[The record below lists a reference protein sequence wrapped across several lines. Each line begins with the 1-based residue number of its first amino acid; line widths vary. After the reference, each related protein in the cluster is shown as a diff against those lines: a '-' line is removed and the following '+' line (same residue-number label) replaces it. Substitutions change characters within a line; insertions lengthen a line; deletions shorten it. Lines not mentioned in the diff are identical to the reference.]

1 MPDEKLAPIIV
12 IKKKKGHAG
21 HHGGAWKVAYADF
34 VTAMMA
40 FFMVMW
46 LMNSSQKIQEQV
58 GSYFRDPS
66 GSGKD
71 KGSSM
76 SGAGQGLE
84 LKKDD
89 LSKLKDELDNAMKQ
103 MPQFDQFKDNV
114 SMTVTGEGLRVEL
127 LETEKGLFFESGNM
141 KPSEKGEELLVL
153 LAKQLAELPNNVLI
167 EGHTD
172 SRRFKSED
180 GYGNWELSVDRANAA
195 RKLMQATGLRADQV
209 VQVRGFADQRLRV
222 ADDPGHA
229 SNRRISVIVQ
239 YLDAKP
245 REPGPE
251 TPAAAHEAAAA
262 AKPSG
267 GGHH

>member
-1 MPDEKLAPIIV
+1 MAEEKLAPVIV

-46 LMNSSQKIQEQV
+46 LMNSSTQVKEAV

-66 GSGKD
+66 GSGKQT
-71 KGSSM
+71 GSSM
-76 SGAGQGLE
+76 SGSGQGLE
-84 LKKDD
+84 LKKED
-89 LSKLKDELDNAMKQ
+89 LNQLKDQLDQAMKQ
-103 MPQFDQFKDNV
+103 MPKFEELKDNV
-114 SMTVTGEGLRVEL
+114 NMTVTGEGLRVEL
-127 LETEKGLFFESGNM
+127 LESEKGMFFESGSM
-141 KPSEKGEELLVL
+141 KPSENGEEMLVL
-153 LAKQLAELPNNVLI
+153 LANQLGKLPNHLLI

-172 SRRFKSED
+172 ARPFKSAD
-180 GYGNWELSVDRANAA
+180 GYGNWELSADRANAA
-195 RKLMQATGLRADQV
+195 RKLMQATGLRSDQV

-222 ADDPGHA
+222 ADDPAAA

-239 YLDAKP
+239 YLDAQP
-245 REPGPE
+245 REGGDAPA
-251 TPAAAHEAAAA
+251 PAA
-262 AKPSG
+262 PLPTG

>member
-1 MPDEKLAPIIV
+1 MPEEQLAPVIV

-46 LMNSSQKIQEQV
+46 LMNSTPKVKEAV

-66 GSGKD
+66 GAGKQA
-71 KGSSM
+71 GSSM
-76 SGAGQGLE
+76 SGSGDGLE

-89 LSKLKDELDNAMKQ
+89 LDKLKDELDKAMKK
-103 MPQFDQFKDNV
+103 MPEFDQMQDNV
-114 SMTVTGEGLRVEL
+114 AMTVTGEGLRVEL

-153 LAKQLAELPNNVLI
+153 LAKQLGQLPNRLLI

-172 SRRFKSED
+172 ARPFKSED

-209 VQVRGFADQRLRV
+209 VQVRGFSDQRLRM
-222 ADDPGHA
+222 AGDPNHA

-245 REPGPE
+245 GEGAAEAPPAE
-251 TPAAAHEAAAA
+251 TPKPAAA
-262 AKPSG
+262 
-267 GGHH
+267 GHH

>member
-1 MPDEKLAPIIV
+1 MAEEKIAPVIV

-21 HHGGAWKVAYADF
+21 AHGGAWKVAYADF

-46 LMNSSQKIQEQV
+46 LMNSSTKVQEAV
-58 GSYFRDPS
+58 GGYFRDPS
-66 GSGKD
+66 GAGKQS
-71 KGSSM
+71 GSSM
-76 SGAGQGLE
+76 AGTGDGIE

-89 LSKLKDELDNAMKQ
+89 LSKLKDELDKAMKK
-103 MPQFDQFKDNV
+103 MPEFDQLKDNI

-141 KPSEKGEELLVL
+141 KPSERGEELLVL
-153 LAKQLAELPNNVLI
+153 LAHQLGELPNHILI

-172 SRRFKSED
+172 ARPFKSED

-209 VQVRGFADQRLRV
+209 VQVRGFADQHLR
-222 ADDPGHA
+222 DPNDPHA
-229 SNRRISVIVQ
+229 AGNRRISVIVQ
-239 YLDAKP
+239 YLQPKP
-245 REPGPE
+245 GEAP
-251 TPAAAHEAAAA
+251 PAAEA
-262 AKPSG
+262 AKPEGGG
-267 GGHH
+267 GGHGAPPAKH

>member
-1 MPDEKLAPIIV
+1 MADEKLAPVIV

-46 LMNSSQKIQEQV
+46 LMNSTPKVQEAV

-66 GSGKD
+66 GSGKSS
-71 KGSSM
+71 GSSM
-76 SGAGQGLE
+76 SGAGDGLE

-89 LSKLKDELDNAMKQ
+89 LSKLKDELDKAMKKMPEFEQ
-103 MPQFDQFKDNV
+103 MKDNIE
-114 SMTVTGEGLRVEL
+114 MTVTGEGLRVEL

-141 KPSEKGEELLVL
+141 KPSTQGEELLVL
-153 LAKQLAELPNNVLI
+153 LAQQLGQLPNHLLV

-172 SRRFKSED
+172 ARPFNSAD
-180 GYGNWELSVDRANAA
+180 GYSNWELSVDRANAA
-195 RKLMQATGLRADQV
+195 RKLMQANGLRPDQV
-209 VQVRGFADQRLRV
+209 VQVRGFAEQRLRMT
-222 ADDPGHA
+222 DDPQHA
-229 SNRRISVIVQ
+229 SNRRISVIVK

-245 REPGPE
+245 GEGDP
-251 TPAAAHEAAAA
+251 PAEEK
-262 AKPSG
+262 KPAPAG

>member
-1 MPDEKLAPIIV
+1 MAEEKLAPVIV

-21 HHGGAWKVAYADF
+21 AHGGAWKVAYADF

-46 LMNSSQKIQEQV
+46 LMNSSTKVQDAV
-58 GSYFRDPS
+58 GGYFRDPS
-66 GSGKD
+66 GAGKES
-71 KGSSM
+71 GSSM
-76 SGAGQGLE
+76 AGQGEGIE

-89 LSKLKDELDNAMKQ
+89 LSKLKDEINQAMKK
-103 MPQFDQFKDNV
+103 MPEFESLKDNV
-114 SMTVTGEGLRVEL
+114 AMTVTGEGLRVEL

-153 LAKQLAELPNNVLI
+153 LAKQLGELPNHILI

-172 SRRFKSED
+172 ASQFKSED

-209 VQVRGFADQRLRV
+209 VQVRGFADQRLRETN
-222 ADDPGHA
+222 DPNAA

-239 YLDAKP
+239 YQDRKPGEAPPEAEPPKPAPAK
-245 REPGPE
+245 
-251 TPAAAHEAAAA
+251 
-262 AKPSG
+262 
-267 GGHH
+267 HH

>member
-1 MPDEKLAPIIV
+1 MADEKLAPIIV

-46 LMNSSQKIQEQV
+46 LMNSSVKVQEAV
-58 GSYFRDPS
+58 GGYFRDPTGAGTS
-66 GSGKD
+66 A
-71 KGSSM
+71 GSSM
-76 SGAGQGLE
+76 TGSGLGLE
-84 LKKDD
+84 LNKDD
-89 LSKLKDELDNAMKQ
+89 LSKLKEELEKAMKQ
-103 MPQFDQFKDNV
+103 MPEFDKLKDNV
-114 SMTVTGEGLRVEL
+114 TMTVTGEGLRVEL

-153 LAKQLAELPNNVLI
+153 LAKQLGELPNHLLI

-172 SRRFKSED
+172 ARAFKSDD

-195 RKLMQATGLRADQV
+195 RKLMQATGLRSDQV
-209 VQVRGFADQRLRV
+209 VQVRGFADQHLRV
-222 ADDPGHA
+222 AEDPEAA

-239 YLDAKP
+239 YIDAKP
-245 REPGPE
+245 PADGAAG
-251 TPAAAHEAAAA
+251 PAAE
-262 AKPSG
+262 KPPAPAG
-267 GGHH
+267 RH

>member
-1 MPDEKLAPIIV
+1 MADEKLAPVIV

-46 LMNSSQKIQEQV
+46 LMNSTPQIKESV
-58 GSYFRDPS
+58 GSYFRDPTGSGKEAGSTMS
-66 GSGKD
+66 GSGD
-71 KGSSM
+71 
-76 SGAGQGLE
+76 GLE
-84 LKKDD
+84 LSKDD
-89 LSKLKDELDNAMKQ
+89 LNKLKDEIDKAMKK
-103 MPQFDQFKDNV
+103 MPEFEQLKDNV
-114 SMTVTGEGLRVEL
+114 SMTVTGEGLRIEL

-141 KPSEKGEELLVL
+141 KPSDQGEELLVL
-153 LAKQLAELPNNVLI
+153 MSKQLGDLPNHLLI

-172 SRRFKSED
+172 SKPFKSED

-195 RKLMQATGLRADQV
+195 RKLMQANGLRPDQV
-209 VQVRGFADQRLRV
+209 VQVRGFADQKLRTT
-222 ADDPGHA
+222 DDPHNA

-245 REPGPE
+245 GEGAPE
-251 TPAAAHEAAAA
+251 APPAEETKPAAA
-262 AKPSG
+262 
-267 GGHH
+267 GHH

>member
-1 MPDEKLAPIIV
+1 MADEKLAPIIV

-46 LMNSSQKIQEQV
+46 LMNSSQKIQESV

-66 GSGKD
+66 GSGKQA
-71 KGSSM
+71 GSGM
-76 SGAGQGLE
+76 QGSGDGLAI
-84 LKKDD
+84 KKDD
-89 LSKLKDELDNAMKQ
+89 LNKLKEEIEKAMKE
-103 MPQFDQFKDNV
+103 MPKFEELKDNV

-153 LAKQLAELPNNVLI
+153 LAKQLGELPNRVLI

-172 SRRFKSED
+172 SAAFKSTD
-180 GYGNWELSVDRANAA
+180 GYTNWELSVDRANAA

-209 VQVRGFADQRLRV
+209 VQVRGFADQHLRV
-222 ADDPGHA
+222 GDDSRHP
-229 SNRRISVIVQ
+229 SNRRVSVIVQ

-245 REPGPE
+245 PD
-251 TPAAAHEAAAA
+251 PAAAPAPKAPAA
-262 AKPSG
+262 
-267 GGHH
+267 GHH